1 MRVSGLD
8 ALNACGMLIVRCK
21 LSLVG
26 MGLDVK
32 DGMGMVSFVPV
43 VRCSGHQDS
52 MV

>member
-8 ALNACGMLIVRCK
+8 ALIACGMLIVRCK

-26 MGLDVK
+26 MGLDGI
-32 DGMGMVSFVPV
+32 DIVSFVPV
-43 VRCSGHQDS
+43 VTCSHLDS